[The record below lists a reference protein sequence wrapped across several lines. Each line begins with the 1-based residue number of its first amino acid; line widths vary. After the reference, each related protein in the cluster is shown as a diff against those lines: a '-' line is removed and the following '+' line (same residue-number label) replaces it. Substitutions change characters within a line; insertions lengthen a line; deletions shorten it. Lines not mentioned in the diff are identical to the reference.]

1 MTTSAP
7 IPWTFPQPLPGVL
20 DLGPGFEPEALR
32 RGLEALAARN
42 DVKALVVFG
51 SRARG
56 CAQPDSDLDLLVIG
70 QEAQIQPEEQIQRW
84 QELRG
89 ALGDVGRPVD
99 LLVYGQQEAAWLS
112 GSRWHVL
119 GRAAR
124 GGRVLYVA
132 Q

>member
-1 MTTSAP
+1 MTTSTP
-7 IPWTFPQPLPGVL
+7 TPWTLPQPLPGVL
-20 DLGPGFEPEALR
+20 DLGPGFDPEALR
-32 RGLEALAARN
+32 RGLQALAGRN

-51 SRARG
+51 SRAGGGAR
-56 CAQPDSDLDLLVIG
+56 ADSDLDLLVIG
-70 QEAQIQPEEQIQRW
+70 QEEEIQPEAQIQRW
-84 QELRG
+84 HELRG

-99 LLVYGQQEAAWLS
+99 LLVYGQQQAARLS